1 MREYPRTPA
10 HEDCV
15 TRDQL
20 EHAIR
25 AACDVAEDTEVYVF
39 GSQAILGQFPE
50 APEALRQSTE
60 ADIAPVHAIT
70 NVDMIDAMLGMESQF
85 HHQFGFYVHGVPL
98 DVAILPTGWERRAI
112 LVQNANTNEMI
123 GRCVEVHD
131 LAASK
136 LVAYREKDLEFVR
149 ILLSENLVQARK
161 LRLRLTQL
169 PLVQG
174 RLDEEHRARLITWL
188 TGVLKNL
195 GRG

>member
-1 MREYPRTPA
+1 M
-10 HEDCV
+10 

-25 AACDVAEDTEVYVF
+25 AACEVAEDTEVYVF

-50 APEALRQSTE
+50 APEARRQSAE
-60 ADIAPVHAIT
+60 ADIAPMHAIT
-70 NVDMIDAMLGMESQF
+70 NVDMIDAMLGMGSYF
-85 HHQFGFYVHGVPL
+85 HQQFGFYVHGVPL
-98 DVAILPTGWERRAI
+98 DAAIFPTGWERRAI
-112 LVQNANTNEMI
+112 LVQNANTQEMI

-136 LVAYREKDLEFVR
+136 LVAYREKDLDFVR
-149 ILLSENLVQARK
+149 VLLSENLVKARK

-169 PLVQG
+169 PLVPG
-174 RLDEEHRARLITWL
+174 RLEEEHRARLMAWL
-188 TGVLKNL
+188 SGTLKEL

>member
-1 MREYPRTPA
+1 M
-10 HEDCV
+10 

-25 AACDVAEDTEVYVF
+25 SACDVAEDNEVYVF
-39 GSQAILGQFPE
+39 GSQAILGQYPE

-70 NVDMIDAMLGMESQF
+70 NVDMIDAMLGMDSYF
-85 HHQFGFYVHGVPL
+85 HQQFGFYVHGIPL
-98 DVAILPTGWERRAI
+98 EAAILPTGWERRVVP
-112 LVQNANTNEMI
+112 VQNANTHEMI

-136 LVAYREKDLEFVR
+136 LVAYREKDLAFVR
-149 ILLSENLVQARK
+149 VLLSEKLVKAGR

-169 PLVQG
+169 PLVLG
-174 RLDEEHRARLITWL
+174 RFDEEHRARTTDWL
-188 TGVLKNL
+188 KRTLKDL